1 MAPGQYFDRA
11 PDAPSRPRTITLSLP
26 DLDVELVTDRAV
38 FAGARIDPGTKYLL
52 LEAPPPPADATA
64 LLDLGCGYGPI
75 AVALARRAPDATVWA
90 VDVNERALDLCR
102 ANAERA
108 GVSNVRVCD
117 PDEVPA
123 DVRFDGIWSN
133 PPIRIGK
140 AALHELL
147 VRWLDLLT
155 DEGRAHL
162 VVQKHLGADSLAS
175 WLADEGWTVTR
186 LGSRQGYRLLDVE
199 RTPTA

>member
-1 MAPGQYFDRA
+1 M
-11 PDAPSRPRTITLSLP
+11 
-26 DLDVELVTDRAV
+26 
-38 FAGARIDPGTKYLL
+38 
-52 LEAPPPPADATA
+52 
-64 LLDLGCGYGPI
+64 
-75 AVALARRAPDATVWA
+75 
-90 VDVNERALDLCR
+90 NERALDLCR

-175 WLADEGWTVTR
+175 WLSDEGWTVTR